1 MAQPRGTETEAVGA
15 EKAGKTLK
23 RLESNMNTATEPTMA
38 TYLPFLSCAFSTST
52 SRMPKPT
59 GLVISNSA
67 ICCAPP
73 GLSTDNCGRSQRVRT
88 AAIANTTKDMTT
100 CSGMGKFGFEG

>member
-23 RLESNMNTATEPTMA
+23 RLESNMNTATEPTKA

-73 GLSTDNCGRSQRVRT
+73 GLSTDNCGRSHSVSTT
-88 AAIANTTKDMTT
+88 ATANTTSDMTK
-100 CSGMGKFGFEG
+100 CSGIGMAGFDG